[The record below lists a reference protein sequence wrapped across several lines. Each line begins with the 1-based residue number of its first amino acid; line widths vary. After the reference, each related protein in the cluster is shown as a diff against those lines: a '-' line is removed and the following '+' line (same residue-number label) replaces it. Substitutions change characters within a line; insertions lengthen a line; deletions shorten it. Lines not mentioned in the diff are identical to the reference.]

1 MERPHLAA
9 RSAPAAFGRS
19 IWLLIAVMAAF
30 TVAGCALTGLRVAPA
45 SLTVLIV
52 PFAVLVVTWW
62 AYSTVRPDARVRG
75 MAEGF
80 VQILL
85 VLIFGTVM
93 SYAAIAMR
101 FPLVDDQLLAIDRA
115 LGIERRVY
123 LDFFAGYR
131 LLHNALVLAYFTLMP
146 QFVVVPVV
154 LFFAD
159 QMQRLQQFT
168 FAAGLSLFATVLILI
183 SMPALSATY
192 RDLGLAVG
200 AALPPGM
207 GVHIPIVQ
215 ELRSGVPFLMQLD
228 TLEGLLTFPSF
239 HTIGALLFIW
249 ATWRIAVV
257 RWISLAL
264 NTALIAATPIVGT
277 HYFIDVA
284 AGFVVAL
291 GAVVAAKRLGRPA
304 SAPHLAATD
313 RAPVSDAPM
322 QPA

>member
-1 MERPHLAA
+1 MERPHPAA
-9 RSAPAAFGRS
+9 RSAHAAFSRS
-19 IWLLIAVMAAF
+19 IWLLIIVMAVF
-30 TVAGCALTGLRVAPA
+30 TVAGCALTGLRVDPA
-45 SLTVLIV
+45 SLSVLIV
-52 PFAVLVVTWW
+52 PFAVLGVTWW

-93 SYAAIAMR
+93 SYAAIALS
-101 FPLVDDQLLAIDRA
+101 FPLVDDQLLAIDNA
-115 LGIERRVY
+115 LGIERGAY
-123 LDFFAGYR
+123 LDFFAGHR

-154 LFFAD
+154 LFFAN
-159 QMQRLQQFT
+159 QIRRLQQFT
-168 FAAGLSLFATVLILI
+168 FAAGFSLFATVLISV

-192 RDLGLAVG
+192 LDLGLPVG
-200 AALPPGM
+200 AALPAGY
-207 GVHIPIVQ
+207 GVHVPIIQ
-215 ELRSGVPFLMQLD
+215 ELRSGAPFLMRLD

-257 RWISLAL
+257 RWLSLAL
-264 NTALIAATPIVGT
+264 NSALIAATPIVGT

-284 AGFVVAL
+284 AGFAVAFL
-291 GAVVAAKRLGRPA
+291 AVQAAIRLSAPATALPHPA
-304 SAPHLAATD
+304 SGTGSTALRP
-313 RAPVSDAPM
+313 
-322 QPA
+322 

>member
-1 MERPHLAA
+1 MERPHPAA
-9 RSAPAAFGRS
+9 RSAQTYSRS
-19 IWLLIAVMAAF
+19 IWLLIAVMAVF
-30 TVAGCALTGLRVAPA
+30 TVAGCLLTGLRVAPA

-52 PFAVLVVTWW
+52 PFAALGVTWW

-93 SYAAIAMR
+93 SYAAIALS
-101 FPLVDDQLLAIDRA
+101 FPLVDDQLLAIDTA
-115 LGIERRVY
+115 LGIDRRIY
-123 LDFFAGYR
+123 LDFFAGHR

-154 LFFAD
+154 LFFAN

-168 FAAGLSLFATVLILI
+168 FAAGLTLFATVLI
-183 SMPALSATY
+183 SVFMPALSTTY
-192 RDLGLAVG
+192 LDLGLPVG
-200 AALPPGM
+200 APLPESFGI
-207 GVHIPIVQ
+207 HIPIVEQ
-215 ELRSGVPFLMQLD
+215 LRSGAPFLMQLD

-249 ATWRIAVV
+249 ATWRVPVV
-257 RWISLAL
+257 RWVSLAL
-264 NTALIAATPIVGT
+264 NAALIAATPIVGT

-284 AGFVVAL
+284 AGFIVAYL
-291 GAVVAAKRLGRPA
+291 AVYAAIKLSAPAATLPRPA
-304 SAPHLAATD
+304 SATGST
-313 RAPVSDAPM
+313 APAQSGPC
-322 QPA
+322 